1 MDSSDDSRRGESDLV
16 VEGEESASAGIN
28 FLLPL
33 PPENG
38 SLPGAFVP
46 SELHPISEPDDART
60 KNQPP
65 PPPRES

>member
-38 SLPGAFVP
+38 GLRGAFVP
-46 SELHPISEPDDART
+46 
-60 KNQPP
+60 
-65 PPPRES
+65 